1 MIAKELWLKTVAAIT
16 LPIEVDEKNAI
27 ASAWVEFLT
36 QLNRTEI
43 VTDKKEI
50 HVDENFWQ
58 QGIARINLHEPIQYI
73 TGEAYFYGLRF
84 FVDQHVLIPR
94 PETELLVDIVLAYGK
109 SKNEITI
116 VDACTGSGCI
126 GISIQKNLPSSN
138 VYLTDVSADA
148 LAIAQKNA
156 YALKVNPTIIQ
167 SDLLNEKLPFSHCDV
182 LVSNPPYVRL
192 QEKASMHENVVNYEP
207 HLALFVPDDDALVF
221 YKALAKQGQ
230 NLLPNGG
237 LLAVEIN
244 EALADEVCGLFT
256 LHNFTTINIHKDYS
270 GKDRIVTASK

>member
-1 MIAKELWLKTVAAIT
+1 VIAKELWLKTVAAIT
-16 LPIEVDEKNAI
+16 LPIEADEKNAI
-27 ASAWVEFLT
+27 AFAWVEFLT

-58 QGIARINLHEPIQYI
+58 QGIARINQHEPIQYI
-73 TGEAYFYGLRF
+73 IGEAYFYGLRF
-84 FVDQHVLIPR
+84 FVDKHVLIPR
-94 PETELLVDIVLAYGK
+94 PETELLVDIVLAYAK
-109 SKNEITI
+109 NKNEIYI

-138 VYLTDVSADA
+138 LYLTDISAEA

-156 YALKVNPTIIQ
+156 DELKVNLTILQ
-167 SDLLNEKLPFSHCDV
+167 SDLLNEKLPFSQIDV

-192 QEKASMHENVVNYEP
+192 QEKASMLENVVKYEP
-207 HLALFVPDDDALVF
+207 HLALFVPDDDALIF
-221 YKALAKQGQ
+221 YKALAQQGQ
-230 NLLPNGG
+230 NLLTNGG

-244 EALADEVCGLFT
+244 EALADEVCQLFA
-256 LHNFTTINIHKDYS
+256 LHQYTTITIHKDYS
-270 GKDRIVTASK
+270 GKNRIVTASK